1 MPRESEFLTVMRV
14 TSPRSIRRRIRIA
27 PLLSAASLAIFVP
40 LLGLIVDAVATERG
54 GARHSWGVG
63 LGLLAFALVL
73 VPVYSIWVVKTRR
86 AMTAYAL
93 ILLGLLP
100 GPLGILDGS
109 ARLCVAVLGANAT
122 LVIALGLVLGLSTL
136 PFVVR
141 ARRTQFQA
149 GISAGY
155 LRRSL
160 DPKRATWDAQYDKDD
175 DMSKEWLTRP
185 GCLIRLLPWVGPAIG
200 MRIADVF
207 GRSTANLVMVGAF
220 LSGGYALVYFWIARA
235 AVEMLEFRRMEKELG
250 RPIMLA
256 EEPAGA

>member
-1 MPRESEFLTVMRV
+1 L
-14 TSPRSIRRRIRIA
+14 
-27 PLLSAASLAIFVP
+27 ASLAIFVP

-54 GARHSWGVG
+54 GPRHNWVVG
-63 LGLLAFALVL
+63 LTLLAFALVL
-73 VPVYSIWVVKTRR
+73 VPVYSTWVVKTRR
-86 AMTAYAL
+86 AITAYAL

-100 GPLGILDGS
+100 GTLGILDGS
-109 ARLCVAVLGANAT
+109 LRLSLVVLGVDAT
-122 LVIALGLVLGLSTL
+122 LVVALGLSLGLSTL
-136 PFVVR
+136 PFVIRSRR
-141 ARRTQFQA
+141 AQHQA
-149 GISAGY
+149 AISSGY

-160 DPKRATWDAQYDKDD
+160 DSKRATWDAQYDKDD

-220 LSGGYALVYFWIARA
+220 LSSGYVLVYFWFVRA

-250 RPIMLA
+250 RPILLA
-256 EEPAGA
+256 EEAASERR